1 VYEKVKYY
9 ITSASVVGI
18 DSICSRI
25 RVSCTMFC
33 VTCPSSLLRVSNGG
47 AESMTQ
53 AANRLPAPVPEP
65 KILGGGEQ
73 GFTFLVKEPS
83 RFGIIS
89 GGVTAIS
96 AKETM
101 TPVGGTGFACYPR

>member
-1 VYEKVKYY
+1 
-9 ITSASVVGI
+9 
-18 DSICSRI
+18 
-25 RVSCTMFC
+25 
-33 VTCPSSLLRVSNGG
+33 
-47 AESMTQ
+47 
-53 AANRLPAPVPEP
+53 VPEP

-96 AKETM
+96 AKETK
-101 TPVGGTGFACYPR
+101 TPVVKILGDKLQFLFL